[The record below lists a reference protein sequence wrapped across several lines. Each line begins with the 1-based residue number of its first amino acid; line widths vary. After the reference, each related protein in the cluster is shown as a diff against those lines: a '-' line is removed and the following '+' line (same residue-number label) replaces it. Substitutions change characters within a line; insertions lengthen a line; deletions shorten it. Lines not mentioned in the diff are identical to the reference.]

1 MHVSIV
7 LAEQIGE
14 SPMVVE
20 MEFER
25 VFSAWLRN
33 GWLSLVSMRTSVRRV
48 RAQTDRSAFHSFI
61 KRPAG

>member
-7 LAEQIGE
+7 LAEKIGE
-14 SPMVVE
+14 GPMVVE

-33 GWLSLVSMRTSVRRV
+33 GC
-48 RAQTDRSAFHSFI
+48 
-61 KRPAG
+61 